1 VRRKVVIAIA
11 IIIIIIIICIVRD
24 NGDKLSVMES
34 TLFPVIQVQNEKK
47 IF

>member
-11 IIIIIIIICIVRD
+11 IIIIIICIVQD
-24 NGDKLSVMES
+24 NADKLSVMES
-34 TLFPVIQVQNEKK
+34 ILFPVIQVQNEKK